1 MVMMPYRIKSPF
13 THTRIGRRGAC
24 LMIFG
29 FIPFAV
35 GGALFV
41 QPTGVAGQSR
51 GIPVLVH
58 IAPAPVWSI
67 VWMVLGVTAVTCA
80 FSTWRY
86 IRFGYVLAFL
96 LPLVWGAS
104 YLISWML
111 GELVTGWISAVIYL
125 GYSLLV
131 MIISG
136 WEEVA
141 RPLETVELPPEGT
154 PDA

>member
-1 MVMMPYRIKSPF
+1 MMPHRIRSPF
-13 THTRIGRRGAC
+13 THQPIGRRGAC

-29 FIPFAV
+29 FVPFAI

-41 QPTGVAGQSR
+41 QPTGVKGQSR
-51 GIPVLVH
+51 GIPVLDQ
-58 IAPAPVWSI
+58 IAPAACWSVI
-67 VWMVLGVTAVTCA
+67 WMALGAAAFLCA
-80 FSTWRY
+80 FATR
-86 IRFGYVLAFL
+86 RGTGFGYVLAFL

-104 YLISWML
+104 YLVSWLL

-136 WEEVA
+136 WDEA
-141 RPLETVELPPEGT
+141 AHPLESVALPPEGNH
-154 PDA
+154 DA